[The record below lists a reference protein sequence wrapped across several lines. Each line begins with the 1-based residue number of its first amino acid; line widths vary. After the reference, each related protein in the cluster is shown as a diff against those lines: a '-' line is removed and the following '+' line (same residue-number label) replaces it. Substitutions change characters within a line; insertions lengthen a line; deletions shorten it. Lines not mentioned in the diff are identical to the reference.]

1 MRREGAVAEIATI
14 IKELFPHTC
23 SSHGIKIIC
32 SHLITAPAC
41 HASLARR
48 MDGWVVGWWIARQTG
63 SVGVPIRMPL
73 CQDLVSGR
81 SSKFPSSPKENRGLC
96 RLARREAALIFAL
109 CVRSFFLSFPSPS
122 VLSFSSYFSFI
133 LVFFIFLLPSFSTL
147 SSSLFR
153 ILGNFPEFL
162 YAYQILL
169 DNQVTPNLF
178 TKCCVSFYS

>member
-1 MRREGAVAEIATI
+1 MALRLFAVISLRPQHATRRLQDGW
-14 IKELFPHTC
+14 
-23 SSHGIKIIC
+23 
-32 SHLITAPAC
+32 
-41 HASLARR
+41 

-63 SVGVPIRMPL
+63 SVGVPIWMPL

-96 RLARREAALIFAL
+96 RLAGREAALIFAL
-109 CVRSFFLSFPSPS
+109 CVRSFFL
-122 VLSFSSYFSFI
+122 FSFI
-133 LVFFIFLLPSFSTL
+133 SFSVCSIFLLLFLFHPCFLHLPPSFYSPLPPSFSTL